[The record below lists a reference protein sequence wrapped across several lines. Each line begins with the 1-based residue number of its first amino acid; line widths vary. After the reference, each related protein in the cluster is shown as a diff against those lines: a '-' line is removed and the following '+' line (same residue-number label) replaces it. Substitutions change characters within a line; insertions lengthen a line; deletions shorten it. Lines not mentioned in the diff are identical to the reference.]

1 MDDQPDRL
9 RADLD
14 RLAPRVDEAAAKALF
29 DRRRATEPPH
39 RGRVLAAATRD
50 IEIGK
55 SGFERFVA
63 LAARRHSLLYGLVA
77 VLLSLGLGWAA
88 ATVFR
93 RRI

>member
-39 RGRVLAAATRD
+39 RGRVLAAAAA
-50 IEIGK
+50 
-55 SGFERFVA
+55 VVL
-63 LAARRHSLLYGLVA
+63 LAAGTVA
-77 VLLSLGLGWAA
+77 VA
-88 ATVFR
+88 
-93 RRI
+93 RITGSDTDDSGPSMSPPVRTDAPPE